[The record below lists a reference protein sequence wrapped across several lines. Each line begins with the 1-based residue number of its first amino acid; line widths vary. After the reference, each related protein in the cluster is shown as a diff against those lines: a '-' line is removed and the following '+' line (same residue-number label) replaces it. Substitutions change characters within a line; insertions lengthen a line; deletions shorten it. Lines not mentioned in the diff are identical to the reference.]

1 MTQKWIRVQD
11 FHGQFD
17 HPEGAPLPPNSEVVP
32 DYPEHYGLLPRH
44 SKPRTSKD
52 GGAPKR
58 APRPLTPEGP
68 TPPADAGSLTD

>member
-1 MTQKWIRVQD
+1 MTKWIRVQD

-17 HPEGAPLPPNSEVVP
+17 HPEGVPLPPGSEVVP
-32 DYPEHYGLLPRH
+32 GVEPHYGPAAK

-58 APRPLTPEGP
+58 APRPLTAEGP
-68 TPPADAGSLTD
+68 TPPADAGSLAD